1 MLTST
6 DITAM
11 APRRSARPTANPKP
25 VEPAMGKTKVTKKS
39 TSKTKVTKKSTNKKT
54 TTQQPPVKEEK
65 RITTTIKVKTF
76 PCACSATCNFSLL
89 ERNLRLVLGRPEF
102 NENPSIQCA
111 CKVHF
116 HCANRWAA
124 AHIELPSLLPC
135 GCPITQRGMDFW
147 FAAVAGR
154 RAELMDKQREEEK
167 ERVKMAMQKRKLEIW
182 GEDFD
187 SGSDLTD
194 LED

>member
-1 MLTST
+1 
-6 DITAM
+6 M

-25 VEPAMGKTKVTKKS
+25 VELAKGKTKVTKKS
-39 TSKTKVTKKSTNKKT
+39 TSKTKATKKSTSKKT
-54 TTQQPPVKEEK
+54 TTTTKQPPVKEEK
-65 RITTTIKVKTF
+65 RITTTIKAKTF
-76 PCACSATCNFSLL
+76 PCACSATCNFSHL
-89 ERNLRLVLGRPEF
+89 ERNLRIVLGRADF
-102 NENPSIQCA
+102 NSNPSIQCA

-116 HCANRWAA
+116 HCANRWAT

-135 GCPITQRGMDFW
+135 GCPITQRGVDFW
-147 FAAVAGR
+147 VAADAGR

-167 ERVKMAMQKRKLEIW
+167 ERVKREMQKRKLAIW